1 MHLIYW
7 EHWKY
12 LDTAKND
19 TLSISGSLNF
29 LIQTS
34 TYISNAMFFTPVCT
48 EMTKKDMLNV
58 NKFLNKMKV

>member
-12 LDTAKND
+12 LDTAEND
-19 TLSISGSLNF
+19 VLSISGPLNF

-34 TYISNAMFFTPVCT
+34 IYTSNAMFT
-48 EMTKKDMLNV
+48 EVTKKDLLNV
-58 NKFLNKMKV
+58 SKFLNKMNV

>member
-12 LDTAKND
+12 LDTAEND
-19 TLSISGSLNF
+19 VLSISGPLNF

-34 TYISNAMFFTPVCT
+34 IYTSNAMFT
-48 EMTKKDMLNV
+48 EVTKKSV
-58 NKFLNKMKV
+58 KCE

>member
-12 LDTAKND
+12 LDTAEND
-19 TLSISGSLNF
+19 VLSISGPLNF

-34 TYISNAMFFTPVCT
+34 TYIANAMFT
-48 EMTKKDMLNV
+48 EMTKKDMLNL
-58 NKFLNKMKV
+58 NKFVNKMKV